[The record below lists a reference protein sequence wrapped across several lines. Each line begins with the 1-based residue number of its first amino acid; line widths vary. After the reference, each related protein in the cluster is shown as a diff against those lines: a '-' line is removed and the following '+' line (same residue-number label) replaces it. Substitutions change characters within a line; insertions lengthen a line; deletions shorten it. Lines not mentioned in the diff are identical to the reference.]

1 MINIDSL
8 KKCYE
13 SNSAMLLFF
22 QGVLREKND
31 MVQYILNEEFING
44 AKAISVVNT
53 LLAIK
58 EDVIEN
64 VGNLQFDSI
73 INKSC
78 LDKAVSKI
86 SKITNDKKYIVDGM
100 EFDSPEILLSTI
112 RNKFA
117 HGDYEIDFNTKEF
130 IINIESSSVRI
141 KINKMTDMVI
151 ALLGNTLDQKKTNKD
166 EEFVS
171 VYGKLDNNKP
181 LENELEIYNAI
192 KKTQVIKFT
201 LTKKDNSIIEQY
213 ILNQFYL
220 YMRSIKDN
228 GMDFHMI
235 NEMKS
240 YFKKLECDV
249 NVSYERLN
257 NKKDISCVLNSVKN
271 TLLSGKYSL
280 DDQLRM
286 ILIEVKR
293 KLHNKDS
300 ILTAHLNNVIL
311 LDAIDKYQSVNIDYL
326 VRNITEEYQT
336 IFYLNQNSE
345 GAVLVNM
352 FSSLFMIPFDKYY
365 KGLEDNKDFDF
376 SQLNLDS
383 VNVLVDESNT
393 VLFRTLRET
402 LDSKS
407 KSLDK
412 IKMSINE
419 VKNNYDNVLKN
430 GNDLALSVIS
440 VKLDKLNEMKSNL
453 INEMYL
459 LKNDLYVRNGFYANN
474 DLYIKNRNI
483 IEGIRNSIAHGNVE
497 VVRDNDKVYLLF
509 NDIYEGKLTFSCQ
522 VEMNEFVKICDSS
535 FELLI
540 DYLEEKTKVM

>member
-13 SNSAMLLFF
+13 SNGAMLLFF
-22 QGVLREKND
+22 QEVLRDKND
-31 MVQYILNEEFING
+31 MAQYILNEEFING
-44 AKAISVVNT
+44 AKAISTLNT

-64 VGNLQFDSI
+64 IGNLQFDSI

-78 LDKAVSKI
+78 LDKAVSMI
-86 SKITNDKKYIVDGM
+86 SKVTNDKKYIVDGM
-100 EFDSPEILLSTI
+100 EFESSETLLSTI

-117 HGDYEIDFNTKEF
+117 HGDYEIDFSTKEF
-130 IINIESSSVRI
+130 IINIESSSIRI
-141 KINKMTDMVI
+141 KISKMTDMVV
-151 ALLGNTLDQKKTNKD
+151 ALLGNTLDQKKTNK
-166 EEFVS
+166 EEEYVS

-220 YMRSIKDN
+220 YIRNIKDN

-235 NEMKS
+235 NEMKL
-240 YFKKLECDV
+240 YFKKLDCDV
-249 NVSYERLN
+249 NVSYEKLN

-293 KLHNKDS
+293 KLHNKDT
-300 ILTAHLNNVIL
+300 ILDAHLNNVIL
-311 LDAIDKYQSVNIDYL
+311 LDAIDKYHSTNIKTL

-345 GAVLVNM
+345 GAALVNM

-365 KGLEDNKDFDF
+365 KGKEDNKDFDF

-383 VNVLVDESNT
+383 INVLIDESNT
-393 VLFRTLRET
+393 VLFRTLKET

-419 VKNNYDNVLKN
+419 VKNNYDNVLKK
-430 GNDLALSVIS
+430 GNDLALSIIS
-440 VKLDKLNEMKSNL
+440 AKLDKLNEMKSIL

-459 LKNDLYVRNGFYANN
+459 LKNDLYFRNRFYANN

-540 DYLEEKTKVM
+540 DYLEEETKVM

>member
-13 SNSAMLLFF
+13 SNGAMLLFF
-22 QGVLREKND
+22 QEVLRDKND
-31 MVQYILNEEFING
+31 MAQYILNEEFING
-44 AKAISVVNT
+44 AKAISTLNT

-64 VGNLQFDSI
+64 IGNLQFDSI

-78 LDKAVSKI
+78 LDKAVSMI
-86 SKITNDKKYIVDGM
+86 SKVTNDKKYIVDGM
-100 EFDSPEILLSTI
+100 EFESSETLLSTI

-117 HGDYEIDFNTKEF
+117 HGDYEIDFSTKEF
-130 IINIESSSVRI
+130 IINIESSSIRI
-141 KINKMTDMVI
+141 KISKMTDMVV
-151 ALLGNTLDQKKTNKD
+151 ALLGNTLNQKKTNK
-166 EEFVS
+166 EEEYVS

-220 YMRSIKDN
+220 YIRSIKDN

-235 NEMKS
+235 NEMKL
-240 YFKKLECDV
+240 YFKKLDCDV

-257 NKKDISCVLNSVKN
+257 NKKDICCVLNSLKN

-293 KLHNKDS
+293 KLYNKDS
-300 ILTAHLNNVIL
+300 ILDAHLNNVIL
-311 LDAIDKYQSVNIDYL
+311 LDAIDKYRSTNIKTL

-345 GAVLVNM
+345 RAALVNM

-365 KGLEDNKDFDF
+365 KGKEDNKDFDF

-383 VNVLVDESNT
+383 INVLVDESNT
-393 VLFRTLRET
+393 VLFRTLKET

-407 KSLDK
+407 KSLNK

-419 VKNNYDNVLKN
+419 VKNNYDNVLKK
-430 GNDLALSVIS
+430 GNDLALSIIS
-440 VKLDKLNEMKSNL
+440 AKLDKLNEMKSIF

-459 LKNDLYVRNGFYANN
+459 LKNDLYVRNRFYANN

>member
-1 MINIDSL
+1 M
-8 KKCYE
+8 
-13 SNSAMLLFF
+13 
-22 QGVLREKND
+22 
-31 MVQYILNEEFING
+31 
-44 AKAISVVNT
+44 
-53 LLAIK
+53 
-58 EDVIEN
+58 
-64 VGNLQFDSI
+64 
-73 INKSC
+73 
-78 LDKAVSKI
+78 
-86 SKITNDKKYIVDGM
+86 
-100 EFDSPEILLSTI
+100 
-112 RNKFA
+112 
-117 HGDYEIDFNTKEF
+117 
-130 IINIESSSVRI
+130 
-141 KINKMTDMVI
+141 
-151 ALLGNTLDQKKTNKD
+151 
-166 EEFVS
+166 
-171 VYGKLDNNKP
+171 
-181 LENELEIYNAI
+181 
-192 KKTQVIKFT
+192 
-201 LTKKDNSIIEQY
+201 
-213 ILNQFYL
+213 
-220 YMRSIKDN
+220 
-228 GMDFHMI
+228 
-235 NEMKS
+235 
-240 YFKKLECDV
+240 
-249 NVSYERLN
+249 
-257 NKKDISCVLNSVKN
+257 
-271 TLLSGKYSL
+271 

-383 VNVLVDESNT
+383 INVLVDESNT
-393 VLFRTLRET
+393 VLFRTLKET

-412 IKMSINE
+412 IKRSINE

-440 VKLDKLNEMKSNL
+440 SKLDKLNEMKSNL

>member
-13 SNSAMLLFF
+13 SNGAMLLFF
-22 QGVLREKND
+22 QEVLRDKND
-31 MVQYILNEEFING
+31 MAQYILNEEFING
-44 AKAISVVNT
+44 AKAISTLNT

-64 VGNLQFDSI
+64 IGNLQFDSI

-78 LDKAVSKI
+78 LDKAVSMI
-86 SKITNDKKYIVDGM
+86 SKVTNDKKYIVDGM
-100 EFDSPEILLSTI
+100 EFESSETLLSTI

-117 HGDYEIDFNTKEF
+117 HGDYEIYFSTKEF
-130 IINIESSSVRI
+130 IINIESSSIRI
-141 KINKMTDMVI
+141 KISKMTDMVV
-151 ALLGNTLDQKKTNKD
+151 ALLGNTLDQKKTNK
-166 EEFVS
+166 EEEYVS

-192 KKTQVIKFT
+192 KKTQVIKFS
-201 LTKKDNSIIEQY
+201 LTKNDNSIIEQY

-220 YMRSIKDN
+220 YIRSIRDN

-235 NEMKS
+235 NEMKL
-240 YFKKLECDV
+240 YFKKLDCDV

-257 NKKDISCVLNSVKN
+257 NKKDICCVLNSVKN

-293 KLHNKDS
+293 KLYNKDS
-300 ILTAHLNNVIL
+300 ILDAHLNNVIL
-311 LDAIDKYQSVNIDYL
+311 LDAIDKYHSTNIKTL

-345 GAVLVNM
+345 GAALVNM

-365 KGLEDNKDFDF
+365 KGKEDNKDFDF

-383 VNVLVDESNT
+383 INVLVDESNT
-393 VLFRTLRET
+393 VLFRTLKET

-419 VKNNYDNVLKN
+419 VKNNYDNVLKK
-430 GNDLALSVIS
+430 GNDLALSIIS
-440 VKLDKLNEMKSNL
+440 AKLDKLNEMKSIL

-459 LKNDLYVRNGFYANN
+459 LKNDLYFRNRFYANN

-535 FELLI
+535 FELLM

>member
-13 SNSAMLLFF
+13 SNDAMLLFF
-22 QGVLREKND
+22 QEILRGKTS
-31 MVQYILNEEFING
+31 MAQYILNEDFING
-44 AKAISVVNT
+44 AKAISAVNT

-73 INKSC
+73 INKNC
-78 LDKAVSKI
+78 LDKAVNKI
-86 SKITNDKKYIVDGM
+86 ARVTNDKKYFVDGM
-100 EFDSPEILLSTI
+100 EFDFPETLLSTI

-130 IINIESSSVRI
+130 IINIESSSIRI
-141 KINKMTDMVI
+141 KINKMADMVI
-151 ALLGNTLDQKKTNKD
+151 ALLGNTLDQKKTNKE

-171 VYGKLDNNKP
+171 VYGKLDSNKP
-181 LENELEIYNAI
+181 LENESEIYNAI
-192 KKTQVIKFT
+192 KKTQVIRFT
-201 LTKKDNSIIEQY
+201 LTKKDDSIIEQY

-220 YMRSIKDN
+220 YMMSIKNN
-228 GMDFHMI
+228 GMDLKMI
-235 NEMKS
+235 NDMKLH
-240 YFKKLECDV
+240 FKKMDCDV
-249 NVSYERLN
+249 NVSYEKLN

-293 KLHNKDS
+293 KLHSKDT
-300 ILTAHLNNVIL
+300 ILDAHLNNVIL

-365 KGLEDNKDFDF
+365 KGKEDNKDFDF
-376 SQLNLDS
+376 SSLDLS
-383 VNVLVDESNT
+383 GVEILENSTETILFRSLKETISSKTQKLREINESIKQSKDNYANVLASGNEKALAVIKKKLDNSNIN
-393 VLFRTLRET
+393 
-402 LDSKS
+402 
-407 KSLDK
+407 KSL
-412 IKMSINE
+412 
-419 VKNNYDNVLKN
+419 L
-430 GNDLALSVIS
+430 
-440 VKLDKLNEMKSNL
+440 LNEL
-453 INEMYL
+453 YL
-459 LKNDLYVRNGFYANN
+459 LKMDLYNKTNYYEDN

-497 VVRDNDKVYLLF
+497 VVRDDDKVYLLF
-509 NDIYEGKLTFSCQ
+509 NDIYEGKLTFSCR
-522 VEMNEFVKICDSS
+522 VEMNEFAKICDSS
-535 FELLI
+535 FELLT
-540 DYLEEKTKVM
+540 DYLDEKAKVM

>member
-13 SNSAMLLFF
+13 SNDAMLLFF
-22 QGVLREKND
+22 QEILRGKTS
-31 MVQYILNEEFING
+31 MAQYILNEDFING
-44 AKAISVVNT
+44 AKAISAVNT

-73 INKSC
+73 INKNC
-78 LDKAVSKI
+78 LDKAVNKI
-86 SKITNDKKYIVDGM
+86 ARVTNDKKYFVDGM
-100 EFDSPEILLSTI
+100 EFDFPETLLSTI

-130 IINIESSSVRI
+130 IINIESSSIRI
-141 KINKMTDMVI
+141 KINKMADMVI
-151 ALLGNTLDQKKTNKD
+151 ALLGNTLDQKKTNKE

-171 VYGKLDNNKP
+171 VYGKLDSNKP
-181 LENELEIYNAI
+181 LENESEIYNAI
-192 KKTQVIKFT
+192 KKTQVIRFT
-201 LTKKDNSIIEQY
+201 LTKKDDSIIEQY

-220 YMRSIKDN
+220 YMMSIKNN
-228 GMDFHMI
+228 GMDLKMI
-235 NEMKS
+235 NDMKLH
-240 YFKKLECDV
+240 FKKMDCDV
-249 NVSYERLN
+249 NVSYEKLN

-293 KLHNKDS
+293 KLHSKDT
-300 ILTAHLNNVIL
+300 ILDAHLNNVIL

-365 KGLEDNKDFDF
+365 KGKEDNKDFDF
-376 SQLNLDS
+376 SSLDLS
-383 VNVLVDESNT
+383 GVEILENSTETILFRSLKETISSKTQKLREINVSIKQSKDNYANVLASGNEKALAVIKKKFNNSNIN
-393 VLFRTLRET
+393 
-402 LDSKS
+402 
-407 KSLDK
+407 KSL
-412 IKMSINE
+412 
-419 VKNNYDNVLKN
+419 L
-430 GNDLALSVIS
+430 
-440 VKLDKLNEMKSNL
+440 LNEL
-453 INEMYL
+453 YL
-459 LKNDLYVRNGFYANN
+459 LKMDLYNKTNYYEDN

-497 VVRDNDKVYLLF
+497 VVRDDDKVYLLF
-509 NDIYEGKLTFSCQ
+509 NDIYEGKLTFSCR
-522 VEMNEFVKICDSS
+522 VEMNEFAKICDSS
-535 FELLI
+535 FELLT
-540 DYLEEKTKVM
+540 DYLDEKAKVM

>member
-13 SNSAMLLFF
+13 SNGAMLLFF
-22 QGVLREKND
+22 QEVLRDKND
-31 MVQYILNEEFING
+31 MAQYILNEEFING
-44 AKAISVVNT
+44 AKAISAVNT

-64 VGNLQFDSI
+64 IGNLQFDSI

-78 LDKAVSKI
+78 LDKAVSMI
-86 SKITNDKKYIVDGM
+86 SKVTNDKKYIVDGM
-100 EFDSPEILLSTI
+100 EFESSETLLSTI

-117 HGDYEIDFNTKEF
+117 HGDYEIDFSTKEF
-130 IINIESSSVRI
+130 IINIESSSIRI
-141 KINKMTDMVI
+141 KISKMTDMVV
-151 ALLGNTLDQKKTNKD
+151 ALLGNTLNQKKTNK
-166 EEFVS
+166 EEEYVS

-220 YMRSIKDN
+220 YIRSIKDN

-235 NEMKS
+235 NEMKL
-240 YFKKLECDV
+240 YFKKLDCDV

-257 NKKDISCVLNSVKN
+257 NKKDICCVLNSLKN

-293 KLHNKDS
+293 KLYNKDS
-300 ILTAHLNNVIL
+300 ILDAHLNNVIL
-311 LDAIDKYQSVNIDYL
+311 LDAIDKYRSTNIKTL

-393 VLFRTLRET
+393 VLFRSLKET

-412 IKMSINE
+412 IKRSINE

-440 VKLDKLNEMKSNL
+440 SKLDKLNEMKSNL
-453 INEMYL
+453 INEIYL

>member
-13 SNSAMLLFF
+13 SNGAMLLFF
-22 QGVLREKND
+22 QEVLRDKND
-31 MVQYILNEEFING
+31 MAQYILNEEFING
-44 AKAISVVNT
+44 AKAISTLNT

-64 VGNLQFDSI
+64 IGNLQFDSI

-78 LDKAVSKI
+78 LDKAVSMI
-86 SKITNDKKYIVDGM
+86 SKVTNDKKYIVDGM
-100 EFDSPEILLSTI
+100 EFESSETLLSTI

-117 HGDYEIDFNTKEF
+117 HGDYEIDFSTKEF
-130 IINIESSSVRI
+130 IINIESSSIRI
-141 KINKMTDMVI
+141 KISKMTDMVV
-151 ALLGNTLDQKKTNKD
+151 ALLGNTLDQKKTNK
-166 EEFVS
+166 EEEYVS

-192 KKTQVIKFT
+192 KKTQVIKFS
-201 LTKKDNSIIEQY
+201 LTKNDNSIIEQY

-220 YMRSIKDN
+220 YIRSIRDN

-235 NEMKS
+235 NEMKL
-240 YFKKLECDV
+240 YFKKLDCDV

-257 NKKDISCVLNSVKN
+257 NKKDICCVLNSVKN

-293 KLHNKDS
+293 KLYNKDS
-300 ILTAHLNNVIL
+300 ILDAHLNNVIL
-311 LDAIDKYQSVNIDYL
+311 LDAIDKYHSTNIKTL

-345 GAVLVNM
+345 GAALVNM

-365 KGLEDNKDFDF
+365 KGKEDNKDFDF

-383 VNVLVDESNT
+383 INVLVDESNT
-393 VLFRTLRET
+393 VLFRTLKET

-419 VKNNYDNVLKN
+419 VKNNYDNVLKK
-430 GNDLALSVIS
+430 GNDLALSIIS
-440 VKLDKLNEMKSNL
+440 AKLDKLNEMKSIL

-459 LKNDLYVRNGFYANN
+459 LKNDLYFRNRFYANN

-535 FELLI
+535 FELLM

>member
-13 SNSAMLLFF
+13 SNGAMLLFF
-22 QGVLREKND
+22 QEVLRDKND
-31 MVQYILNEEFING
+31 MAQYILNEEFING
-44 AKAISVVNT
+44 AKAISTLNT

-64 VGNLQFDSI
+64 IGNLQFDSI

-78 LDKAVSKI
+78 LDKAVSMI
-86 SKITNDKKYIVDGM
+86 SKVTNDKKYIVDGM
-100 EFDSPEILLSTI
+100 EFESSETLLSTI

-117 HGDYEIDFNTKEF
+117 HGDYEIDFSTKEF
-130 IINIESSSVRI
+130 IINIESSSIRI
-141 KINKMTDMVI
+141 KISKMTDMVV
-151 ALLGNTLDQKKTNKD
+151 ALLGNTLNQKKTNK
-166 EEFVS
+166 EEEYVS

-220 YMRSIKDN
+220 YIRSIKDN

-235 NEMKS
+235 NEMKL
-240 YFKKLECDV
+240 YFKKLDCDV

-257 NKKDISCVLNSVKN
+257 NKKDICCVLNSLKN

-293 KLHNKDS
+293 KLYNKDS
-300 ILTAHLNNVIL
+300 ILDAHLNNVIL
-311 LDAIDKYQSVNIDYL
+311 LDAIDKYHSTNIKTL

-365 KGLEDNKDFDF
+365 KGKEDNKDFDF

-383 VNVLVDESNT
+383 INVLVDESNT
-393 VLFRTLRET
+393 VLFRTLKET

-412 IKMSINE
+412 IKKSINE
-419 VKNNYDNVLKN
+419 VKNNYDNVLKK
-430 GNDLALSVIS
+430 GNDLALSIIS
-440 VKLDKLNEMKSNL
+440 AKLDKLNEMKSIL

-459 LKNDLYVRNGFYANN
+459 LKNDLYFRNRFYANN

-535 FELLI
+535 FELLM

>member
-13 SNSAMLLFF
+13 SNGAMLLFF

-44 AKAISVVNT
+44 AKAISIVNT

-141 KINKMTDMVI
+141 KINKMADMVI
-151 ALLGNTLDQKKTNKD
+151 ALLGNTLDQKKTNKE

>member
-13 SNSAMLLFF
+13 SNGAMLLFF
-22 QGVLREKND
+22 QEVLRDKND
-31 MVQYILNEEFING
+31 MAQYILNEEFING

-64 VGNLQFDSI
+64 IGNLQFDSI

-100 EFDSPEILLSTI
+100 EFDSPEIILSTI

-151 ALLGNTLDQKKTNKD
+151 ALLGNTLDQKKTNKE

-192 KKTQVIKFT
+192 KKAQVIKFT

-257 NKKDISCVLNSVKN
+257 NKKDICCVLNSVKN

-383 VNVLVDESNT
+383 INVLVDESNT
-393 VLFRTLRET
+393 VLFRTLKET

-412 IKMSINE
+412 IKRSINE

-440 VKLDKLNEMKSNL
+440 SKLDKLNEMKSNL

>member
-13 SNSAMLLFF
+13 SNGVMLLFF
-22 QGVLREKND
+22 QEVLREKND
-31 MVQYILNEEFING
+31 MAQYILNEEFING
-44 AKAISVVNT
+44 AKAISIVNT

-64 VGNLQFDSI
+64 IGNLQFDSI

-100 EFDSPEILLSTI
+100 EFDSPEIILSTI

-141 KINKMTDMVI
+141 KINKMKDMVI
-151 ALLGNTLDQKKTNKD
+151 ALLGNTLDQKKTNKE

-383 VNVLVDESNT
+383 INVLVDESNT
-393 VLFRTLRET
+393 VLFRFLKET

-412 IKMSINE
+412 IKRSINE

-440 VKLDKLNEMKSNL
+440 AKLDKLNEMKSNL

-459 LKNDLYVRNGFYANN
+459 LKNDLYIRNGFYDNN

-497 VVRDNDKVYLLF
+497 VVRDNDKVHLLF

-522 VEMNEFVKICDSS
+522 VEMNEFIKICDSS

-540 DYLEEKTKVM
+540 DYLEEKAKVM

>member
-13 SNSAMLLFF
+13 SNGAMLLFF
-22 QGVLREKND
+22 QEVLREKND
-31 MVQYILNEEFING
+31 MAQYILNEEFING

-151 ALLGNTLDQKKTNKD
+151 ALLGNTLDQKKTNKE

-181 LENELEIYNAI
+181 LENESEIYNAI
-192 KKTQVIKFT
+192 KKTQVIRFT
-201 LTKKDNSIIEQY
+201 LTKKDGSIIEQY

-220 YMRSIKDN
+220 YMMSIKDN
-228 GMDFHMI
+228 GMDFKMI
-235 NEMKS
+235 NDMKLH
-240 YFKKLECDV
+240 FKKMDCDV

-293 KLHNKDS
+293 KLHNKDT
-300 ILTAHLNNVIL
+300 ILDAHLNNVIL

-376 SQLNLDS
+376 SSLDLS
-383 VNVLVDESNT
+383 GVEILENSTETILFRSLKETISSKTQKLREINESIKQSKDNYANVLASGNEKALAVIKKKLDNSNIN
-393 VLFRTLRET
+393 
-402 LDSKS
+402 
-407 KSLDK
+407 KSL
-412 IKMSINE
+412 
-419 VKNNYDNVLKN
+419 L
-430 GNDLALSVIS
+430 
-440 VKLDKLNEMKSNL
+440 LNEL
-453 INEMYL
+453 YL
-459 LKNDLYVRNGFYANN
+459 LKMDLYNKTNYYEDNDLYS
-474 DLYIKNRNI
+474 KNRNI

-497 VVRDNDKVYLLF
+497 VVRDDDKVYLLF
-509 NDIYEGKLTFSCQ
+509 NDIYEGKLTFSCR
-522 VEMNEFVKICDSS
+522 VEMNEFAKICDSS
-535 FELLI
+535 FELLT
-540 DYLEEKTKVM
+540 DYLDEKTKVM

>member
-13 SNSAMLLFF
+13 SNGAMLLFF
-22 QGVLREKND
+22 QEVLRDKND
-31 MVQYILNEEFING
+31 MAQYILNEEFING
-44 AKAISVVNT
+44 AKAISTLNT

-64 VGNLQFDSI
+64 IGNLQFDSI

-78 LDKAVSKI
+78 LDKAVSMI
-86 SKITNDKKYIVDGM
+86 SKVTNDKKYIVDGM
-100 EFDSPEILLSTI
+100 EFESSETLLSTI

-117 HGDYEIDFNTKEF
+117 HGDYEIDFSTKEF
-130 IINIESSSVRI
+130 IINIESSSIRI
-141 KINKMTDMVI
+141 KISKMTDMVV
-151 ALLGNTLDQKKTNKD
+151 ALLGNTLDQKKTNK
-166 EEFVS
+166 EEEYVS

-220 YMRSIKDN
+220 YIRNIKDN

-235 NEMKS
+235 NEMKL
-240 YFKKLECDV
+240 YFKKLDCDV
-249 NVSYERLN
+249 NVSYEKLN

-293 KLHNKDS
+293 KLHNKDT
-300 ILTAHLNNVIL
+300 ILDAHLNNVIL
-311 LDAIDKYQSVNIDYL
+311 LDAIDKYHSTNIKTL

-345 GAVLVNM
+345 GAALVNM

-365 KGLEDNKDFDF
+365 KGKEDNKDFDF

-383 VNVLVDESNT
+383 INVLVDESNT
-393 VLFRTLRET
+393 VLFRTLKET

-419 VKNNYDNVLKN
+419 VKNNYDNVLKK
-430 GNDLALSVIS
+430 GNDLALSIIS
-440 VKLDKLNEMKSNL
+440 AKLDKLNETKSIL

-459 LKNDLYVRNGFYANN
+459 LKNDLYVRNRFYANN

-483 IEGIRNSIAHGNVE
+483 VEGIRNSIAHGNVE

-540 DYLEEKTKVM
+540 DYLEEETKVM